1 MIAALWEAQGHEPL
15 LELLAAEPKARS
27 HDLVHV
33 LHEQSLDCRPSAPE
47 YSAQL
52 ERVAGLLSEIHAG
65 LRAAEQIG
73 SLRELLRWQ
82 CEATWRLTA
91 GMERLLAAR
100 AAASD
105 ATQWPWEIARLP
117 GLRAELDLLLDK
129 ARELREL
136 SASQRRAQV
145 EAEPRFGWSELH
157 AWLVQRA
164 GVGDSLAAG
173 YGRLQLQIAA
183 WQRLRTPDRMEE
195 RSGAI
200 HFEIAVLGELMEL
213 WHRLDPALDRTCMQ
227 LRAELVAGTRS
238 LVEAVQAVSVGVAEP
253 VRRLHRRA
261 YFLYHLLDQPS
272 PSVRLAALDALAEL
286 AAVPEVAT
294 LGPVQRGIVSLR
306 FATAVKLHW
315 RILPEPLPGLMAAVR
330 AVQECLPALLEG
342 PAVRVT
348 RDLLVLRARLLGLVA
363 GWRDEELEPA
373 IRAYEVALEHLDRDP
388 DPTLRGRTLAELAS
402 LLRGR
407 RSGDPAAQDLR
418 IRELYREALGELA
431 DRVVIR
437 ARVLADHAVY
447 LACPITGRAPKDGE
461 LALRHAEQAAAVLAA
476 LPEAI
481 RAHPLVRTEEAIAS
495 LTLGNV
501 GLEVEVA
508 AADVAREAAVAAY
521 RRGLLGLEDSD
532 ELLAGLLHLGLALV
546 ALAAAPGE
554 QSDRLDVAREQLALA
569 EPRLRSVP
577 VAHARAVAER
587 ALLAVQADPEDEP
600 VLRGALAEVEAALSR
615 LPLGSDPVVRA
626 RVQYQLGDLYMLRD
640 GPGDAARA
648 AEQLAAARSALVD
661 GGESRLAV
669 EVARDFAESQIRL
682 HADDGD
688 PAALIRGEVVLEQ
701 ASHLA
706 ERCWA
711 GRSAA
716 ESKGST
722 ARLAAMLDGVYGDL
736 AWLRAKLERPAE
748 LVLQAACR
756 AKWFRPS
763 PSLRDLRGRANRS
776 SMLSPQY
783 LDPLARRVT
792 GPPRDVR
799 GPRGSLGPSPAELR
813 TRVEA
818 FGATNP
824 GAVALDV
831 SLTRWGTVVL
841 SATEH
846 GLGYASLP
854 LTRETVR
861 RWVWGDRE
869 TPGWYGRQRA
879 AVASLGS
886 STEVP
891 HNEQW
896 MEANARLLAE
906 LGRRLLEPA
915 LAALGTS
922 VRDRVLLIAPGRV
935 CGLPLG
941 AARIGGRPLVE
952 EVGGLA
958 LVASLADLPG
968 SALPSSKPERALC
981 VVDEPTEVAAAVTA
995 ERLRDVIRLLSS
1007 GGAEVE
1013 VLARIGESTAA
1024 AAIGPMSA
1032 KIRDRTVLVDDL
1044 PSVSAVRLR
1053 VEVVDHL
1060 YSSGLQLEGLG
1071 VEMGPDGRRSVAP
1084 AWRPGTS
1091 VMVGD
1096 EVAGDGEPTVPWAL
1110 VDALRRAGVGFVITP
1125 VGPVS
1130 GTFTHDFS
1138 RSFYL
1143 YWALGRSIPE
1153 ACTAALVKV
1162 AGSDPHRLGS
1172 FVVVM
1177 GSIAPRS
1184 SSGVG

>member
-1 MIAALWEAQGHEPL
+1 MGRSTGQTVIAALWEAQGHEPL

-47 YSAQL
+47 HSAQL

-65 LRAAEQIG
+65 LRAAEEIG
-73 SLRELLRWQ
+73 SVRELLRWQ

-105 ATQWPWEIARLP
+105 SAQWPWEISRLP

-129 ARELREL
+129 ARGLHELPASRRRE
-136 SASQRRAQV
+136 QV

-173 YGRLQLQIAA
+173 YGRLQLQLAA
-183 WQRLRTPDRMEE
+183 WQRLRTPGRVEE
-195 RSGAI
+195 HSGAI
-200 HFEIAVLGELMEL
+200 RFEIAVLGELMEL

-227 LRAELVAGTRS
+227 LRAELVAGKRS
-238 LVEAVQAVSVGVAEP
+238 LAEAVEAASAGVVEP
-253 VRRLHRRA
+253 VRSLHRRA
-261 YFLYHLLDQPS
+261 YFLHHLLDQPS
-272 PSVRLAALDALAEL
+272 PSVRLSALDALAEL
-286 AAVPEVAT
+286 VAAPEVAT
-294 LGPVQRGIVSLR
+294 LGPVQRGIVGLR

-315 RILPEPLPGLMAAVR
+315 RLLPEPLPGLMAAVR
-330 AVQECLPALLEG
+330 VVQECLPPLLDG

-348 RDLLVLRARLLGLVA
+348 RDLLVLRARLLRLVA

-373 IRAYEVALEHLDRDP
+373 IRAYEVALEHLERDP
-388 DPTLRGRTLAELAS
+388 DPTLRGRTLSELAS

-407 RSGDPAAQDLR
+407 RSGEPAAQDLR
-418 IRELYREALGELA
+418 IRELYQEALGELA

-437 ARVLADHAVY
+437 ARVLADFAVY
-447 LACPITGRAPKDGE
+447 LACPLTGRAPEDGE
-461 LALRHAEQAAAVLAA
+461 LALRHAEQAAAVLDA
-476 LPEAI
+476 LPESI
-481 RAHPLVRTEEAIAS
+481 RAHPLVRAEEAITS

-501 GLEVEVA
+501 RLEVGVA
-508 AADVAREAAVAAY
+508 AAEAGREAAEASY
-521 RRGLLGLEDSD
+521 LRGLSRLEDSD

-554 QSDRLDVAREQLALA
+554 QSDRLHVAREQLALA
-569 EPRLRSVP
+569 EPRLRALP

-600 VLRGALAEVEAALSR
+600 VLRWAIAEVEAALSR

-648 AEQLAAARSALVD
+648 AEQLAAARGALVD

-688 PAALIRGEVVLEQ
+688 PAALIRGELVLEQ

-711 GRSAA
+711 GRPAA
-716 ESKGST
+716 ASKGST

-792 GPPRDVR
+792 GPPRDVMR
-799 GPRGSLGPSPAELR
+799 QLGSLGPSPAELR
-813 TRVEA
+813 ARVEA
-818 FGATNP
+818 FGAANP

-846 GLGYASLP
+846 GLAYASLP

-869 TPGWYGRQRA
+869 APGWVRQ
-879 AVASLGS
+879 VAQDV
-886 STEVP
+886 ER
-891 HNEQW
+891 
-896 MEANARLLAE
+896 METHARLLAE

-915 LAALGTS
+915 LAALGMS

-941 AARIGGRPLVE
+941 AAQVDGEPLVE
-952 EVGGLA
+952 RVRGLA

-968 SALPSSKPERALC
+968 SVLPSSKPGRALC
-981 VVDEPTEVAAAVTA
+981 VVDEPLAVAAAVTA

-1013 VLARIGESTAA
+1013 VVARIGESTAA

-1032 KIRDRTVLVDDL
+1032 KIRDRTVLADDL
-1044 PSVSAVRLR
+1044 PSVSAVRSR
-1053 VEVVDHL
+1053 VGAVDHV
-1060 YSSGLQLEGLG
+1060 YSSGLQLAGLG
-1071 VEMGPDGRRSVAP
+1071 IDSGPDRSGFPAP
-1084 AWRPGTS
+1084 AWRPGS
-1091 VMVGD
+1091 SLMVGD
-1096 EVAGDGEPTVPWAL
+1096 EVVGGVEPTVQWEL
-1110 VDALRRAGVGFVITP
+1110 VDALRRAGVGFIITP
-1125 VGPVS
+1125 VGPVT
-1130 GTFTHDFS
+1130 GALAHDFS

-1177 GSIAPRS
+1177 GSIDPG
-1184 SSGVG
+1184 SSGGAG